1 MKESAVQI
9 ARKQRHILLLQ
20 KVKDNKPLT
29 PKEVQELEG
38 YEAKYAAAQAAAEN
52 PPSALRK
59 LKAKPL
65 KLMEASVRQA
75 ALECESIEAAAEKLG
90 VADLESLLTGKPKLA
105 AAWERGRFL
114 RQVRIVGLKGIVAEE
129 ADRFFEPALG
139 RGELC
144 AKLKRDR
151 ALHDVW
157 TSAALEAKLAVREG
171 LIQRAR
177 RGEADVKVMELYER
191 LLLDGPEAGNGG
203 QIDWHD
209 LTPTQL
215 EKATG
220 IARIQWRRWEE
231 KNGCPRKANRRYS
244 LPAVI
249 AWLRVYEDTGG
260 VKLEQ
265 GLNPMQA
272 EKLRRYKLENDEA
285 EGQLLPRADVAKILT
300 QRAARLRELLSEAR
314 AQEWSQAHE
323 GKTAAQLKPLY
334 LEAFRQARLA
344 WKDVP
349 EDLPLPEPARAKIA
363 EALALLVSE

>member
-1 MKESAVQI
+1 M
-9 ARKQRHILLLQ
+9 ARKPKPTKQR
-20 KVKDNKPLT
+20 K
-29 PKEVQELEG
+29 
-38 YEAKYAAAQAAAEN
+38 ARASAAPERKIPSEQDVRAAGF
-52 PPSALRK
+52 
-59 LKAKPL
+59 
-65 KLMEASVRQA
+65 
-75 ALECESIEAAAEKLG
+75 ECESLPTAAERLG
-90 VADLESLLTGKPKLA
+90 VADLEALLAGKPRLA
-105 AAWERGRFL
+105 AAWDRGRFL

-129 ADRFFEPALG
+129 ADRFFEPALD

-144 AKLKRDR
+144 EKLKRDR
-151 ALHDVW
+151 VLHDVW

-177 RGEADVKVMELYER
+177 RGEADAKVMELYER
-191 LLLDGPEAGNGG
+191 LLVERPEAGDTAN
-203 QIDWHD
+203 INWEN

-220 IARIQWRRWEE
+220 IARNQWHRWGE

-285 EGQLLPRADVAKILT
+285 EGRLVPRAEVAKILT

-314 AQEWSQAHE
+314 AGEWAQAHE

-349 EDLPLPEPARAKIA
+349 EDLPLPEAARAKIE
-363 EALALLVSE
+363 EALALLASE